1 MKRAEGLGQSHEDS
15 RHLRHG
21 EEEEAAMEMERW

>member
-1 MKRAEGLGQSHEDS
+1 MKRAERLGQSPEDS

-21 EEEEAAMEMERW
+21 GGREAAMEMERW